1 MALVSCSLIETWRQ
15 YVSRRARVQDP
26 ARRLFGRFAADCLAI
41 PAPAPDLFGMAEKR
55 ESERRVTAVLGPTN
69 TGKTHMAVERMLTH
83 RSGIIG
89 FPLRLLAREIYDKVV
104 ALKGPR
110 AVALVTGEEKIVPA
124 KARYILATVEAMPLE
139 REVDFLAV
147 DEVQLAGDRE
157 RGHVFTDRLLH
168 ARGTQ
173 ETMFLGADT
182 IRPLLRRLVPE
193 ASFTGRPRFS
203 RLSYGGYKKLGRLAP
218 RSAVVAFSAQEV
230 YALAEAMRA
239 QRGGCAVV
247 LGALSP
253 RTRNAQ
259 VEMYQA
265 GEIDYLVATDA
276 IGMGLNMDLDH
287 VAFSARRKFDGRR
300 MRGLNAA
307 ELAQIAGRAGRHTR
321 DGTFGCTAELREI
334 DAETVEAVT
343 EHRFAKLKEVF
354 WRNTELSY
362 DSLDDL
368 THGLDR
374 PPALAGLRRLR
385 DGDDHLT
392 LLALARDEEVRAVA
406 QEPGMVRLLWEC
418 CQIPDFRK
426 TLADSHIGLVR
437 QVYLHL
443 ARSGALPEPWIAERV
458 AGLDRA
464 DGDIDTLT
472 ARISHIRTWT
482 YISHRAQWLADA
494 RHWQERARAVEDKL
508 SDALHERLTQRFVD
522 RRAAALVQ
530 RMRGSEA
537 LLAAI
542 GAGGEVL
549 VEGHAV
555 GRMAGFLFLPDDP
568 QSQSRA
574 ISSAA
579 QKVLGGE
586 IARRVAALEQ
596 EPDEAFALETATG
609 GELRWRGE
617 PVARLTASGDALR
630 PGLQILH
637 GEALSGPQRE
647 RVRRRLAAWLERAIA
662 HAVGPLL
669 ELRAAPLAGPARGI
683 AFQLCEALGC
693 LPREDLA
700 AEIGTLDKKSRAA
713 LAAHGVRIGA
723 LNVFCAAMLK
733 RPRAA
738 FAALLW
744 AAHNEAPPPVGA
756 DDPARIGFAVDPATP
771 PAAYRAMG
779 FAILGPRALRAD
791 MAERLAAALAK
802 RARAGAF
809 APDPAIFA
817 TAGCSRGQFPEMAA
831 ALGYSIAGLGEDGEA
846 RYRRAPRPGYGK
858 STGKGKTN
866 AKGKSK
872 SKGKGKGG
880 NGEKRRIDN
889 PDSPFA
895 ALGGHALYGA
905 QPRGG
910 GKARAAKSGA

>member
-1 MALVSCSLIETWRQ
+1 
-15 YVSRRARVQDP
+15 
-26 ARRLFGRFAADCLAI
+26 
-41 PAPAPDLFGMAEKR
+41 MAEKR
-55 ESERRVTAVLGPTN
+55 DRERRVTAVLGPTN

-83 RSGIIG
+83 RSGLIG

-124 KARYILATVEAMPLE
+124 KPRYILATVEAMPLD

-193 ASFTGRPRFS
+193 AAFTGRPRFS
-203 RLSYGGYKKLGRLAP
+203 ELSYSGYKKLGRLAP
-218 RSAVVAFSAQEV
+218 RTAVVAFSAQDV
-230 YALAEAMRA
+230 YAIAEAMRV

-259 VEMYQA
+259 VDMYQA

-287 VAFSARRKFDGRR
+287 VAFSARRKFDGRN
-300 MRGLNAA
+300 MRQLWAA
-307 ELAQIAGRAGRHTR
+307 ELAQIAGRAGRHTK
-321 DGTFGCTAELREI
+321 DGTFGCTADLQEF
-334 DAETVEAVT
+334 DAETIEAVT
-343 EHRFAKLKEVF
+343 QHRFPKIREVF

-362 DSLDDL
+362 GSLDHL
-368 THGLDR
+368 TNELDR
-374 PPALAGLRRLR
+374 PPAMSGLRRLR

-392 LLALARDEEVRAVA
+392 LLALARDEEIRAIA
-406 QEPGMVRLLWEC
+406 QEPAMVCLLWET

-426 TLADSHIGLVR
+426 TLADSHIRLVR
-437 QVYLHL
+437 QIFLHL
-443 ARSGALPEPWIAERV
+443 AQLGELPESWIADRV

-482 YISHRAQWLADA
+482 YISHHAQWLADA

-530 RMRGSEA
+530 SMRSSDS
-537 LLAAI
+537 LMAAV
-542 GAGGEVL
+542 GAEGEIL
-549 VEGHAV
+549 VEGYRV
-555 GRMAGFLFLPDDP
+555 GRMAGFRFLPDAP
-568 QSQSRA
+568 AGESRA

-596 EPDEAFALETATG
+596 EPDKAFGFDAAAG
-609 GELRWRGE
+609 GGGILWQGE
-617 PVARLTASGDALR
+617 MVARLKASEDMLK
-630 PGLQILH
+630 PGIEVLH
-637 GEALSGPQRE
+637 GDALSGPQRE
-647 RVRRRLAAWLERAIA
+647 RVRRRLAAWLERQTARA
-662 HAVGPLL
+662 AGPLL
-669 ELRAAPLAGPARGI
+669 NLRSAGLSGAARGI
-683 AFQLCEALGC
+683 AYQITEALGC
-693 LPREDLA
+693 LPRTELDADIRALGKTER
-700 AEIGTLDKKSRAA
+700 AELTALDVKIGALSVHCPAMLKKSRAD
-713 LAAHGVRIGA
+713 
-723 LNVFCAAMLK
+723 
-733 RPRAA
+733 
-738 FAALLW
+738 FAARLW
-744 AAHNEAPPPVGA
+744 AARNEASV
-756 DDPARIGFAVDPATP
+756 PANSHPAQVGFAANPDL
-771 PAAYRAMG
+771 PAAAYHAMG
-779 FAILGPRALRAD
+779 YIAIGPRMLRAD
-791 MAERLAAALAK
+791 MAERLMAGLAK

-809 APDPAIFA
+809 ALDSALFA
-817 TAGCSRGQFPEMAA
+817 TAGCTRKQFPELAA
-831 ALGYSIAGLGEDGEA
+831 ALGFEPAGTDENGEA
-846 RYRRAPRPGYGK
+846 RFRRAER
-858 STGKGKTN
+858 KTN
-866 AKGKSK
+866 GKRKRNKVKSK
-872 SKGKGKGG
+872 PP
-880 NGEKRRIDN
+880 RTD

-895 ALGGHALYGA
+895 ALGEHALYGA
-905 QPRGG
+905 VRRGRARGG
-910 GKARAAKSGA
+910 SGKPRAAKSGA